1 MAGRGGL
8 LRQREFRL
16 LWTGETVSMAG
27 TALAAF
33 VIPLLAASVLRAST
47 FEVAALAA
55 ATYLPWL
62 IIGLPAGAWADR
74 LPSRPLMIGCDLVA
88 AALYASL
95 PLAAWAG
102 VLTIG
107 QVLAVAL
114 LAGAVNVLF
123 TTAYQV
129 YLPSLVTT
137 GELAE
142 GNAKLQG
149 SASMALLTGRSTAG
163 LATTA
168 FGAVSAVLFN
178 AGSFLVSAFCLLRIR
193 SAPDTRRAAAGTTVR
208 AEIAAG
214 ARLIALDPYLRPL
227 TMYAALGNLA
237 YSGYVSLQ
245 VVFLVRTAGF
255 GATVGGLLLGVT
267 GLGGMAG
274 ALVARRLGSRLGAP
288 RRDRRPGALR
298 GLTVTTLVTTPF
310 GLLIP
315 LTRPGPWVA
324 CFVAGT
330 FVLNAGSL
338 IGSVIV
344 TAFRQAYCPPEM
356 LGRAVAGMRFV
367 AFGTIPAGAL
377 LAGAVGSVTGVRTAM
392 WIVLAANALA
402 ALILLRVPRELSR
415 CRYEEISEERARQR
429 TLRSGGTMSSA

>member
-1 MAGRGGL
+1 MCRGRGRGLGVAGWGGL
-8 LRQREFRL
+8 LRQRDFRL
-16 LWTGETVSMAG
+16 LWVGETVSMTG
-27 TALAAF
+27 TAMAAF
-33 VIPLLAASVLRAST
+33 VIPLLAVSVLRATT

-74 LPSRPLMIGCDLVA
+74 LPGRPLMIACDLVA

-107 QVLAVAL
+107 QLLAVAL

-129 YLPSLVTT
+129 FLPSLVTT

-149 SASMALLTGRSTAG
+149 SASMALLTGRSAAG
-163 LATTA
+163 VAATVL
-168 FGAVSAVLFN
+168 GAAPAVLFN
-178 AGSFLVSAFCLLRIR
+178 AGSFLVSAVCLLRIR
-193 SAPDTRRAAAGTTVR
+193 SAPGARRAAAGTSLR
-208 AEIAAG
+208 AEIVAG
-214 ARLIALDPYLRPL
+214 ARLIAFDPYLRPL
-227 TMYAALGNLA
+227 TVYAALGNLA

-245 VVFLVRTAGF
+245 VVFLVRTAGL
-255 GATVGGLLLGVT
+255 GATVSGLLLGVT
-267 GLGGMAG
+267 GLGGMTG
-274 ALVARRLGSRLGAP
+274 ALVARRLGSRLGA
-288 RRDRRPGALR
+288 LR
-298 GLTVTTLVTTPF
+298 GLTLTALVTAPF

-324 CFVAGT
+324 CYVCGT
-330 FVLNAGSL
+330 FVTTAGSL
-338 IGSVIV
+338 IGNVVV

-377 LAGAVGSVTGVRTAM
+377 LAGAVGSAIGVRTAV

-402 ALILLRVPRELSR
+402 VLILLTVPSELSR
-415 CRYEEISEERARQR
+415 CRYEDISEERVRQR
-429 TLRSGGTMSSA
+429 MLSS